1 MRGPFE
7 IRTVTVSHS
16 KMIQVVDR
24 AGRVQLETPE
34 TPQIRTSLR
43 ALVAYQ
49 NRVHEVAV
57 EAGKAIHAIG
67 TLLVEKPPDE
77 DGRRAGEGAIE
88 LARDLGAALRGEA
101 KSEANR

>member
-7 IRTVTVSHS
+7 LRSKIVSHS
-16 KMIQVVDR
+16 RMTQVVDR
-24 AGRVQLETPE
+24 DGRVQLETPE

-67 TLLVEKPPDE
+67 TLLVKNPPDD

-88 LARDLGAALRGEA
+88 LARDLGAALRGEDR
-101 KSEANR
+101 KGG